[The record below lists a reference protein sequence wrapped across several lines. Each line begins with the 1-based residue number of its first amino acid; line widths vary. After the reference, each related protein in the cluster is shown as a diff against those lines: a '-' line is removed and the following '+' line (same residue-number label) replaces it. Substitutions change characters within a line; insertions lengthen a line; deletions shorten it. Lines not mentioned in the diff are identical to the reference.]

1 LGVPCSPIIEHSEF
15 RKEKDVAEA
24 KDLKVVP
31 PVLMERVEALQA
43 SMNEHGTEL
52 VVVGPTTNMRYLTG
66 YHAMAVERITVLLV
80 TRDRVAMVMPYFDAD
95 EFRDATGL
103 DAVFEWTDRQG
114 PAEAIKH
121 AFHALG
127 LSGTKAIAGVDDELR
142 FDFFTWLRDRL
153 AGQPRRASE
162 ILGPLRLSKTAEEQ
176 EVIKRAGEL
185 VSLGIDTALEHARPG
200 MTEVELKRVI
210 EDAMW
215 DAGAESVDFVLV
227 QAGANSA
234 VGHHRAGL
242 TELRNGEP
250 VLIDIA
256 ARAAGYFADITQQ
269 VFLGQPP
276 EDYVDA
282 YEFVV
287 TAQEEG
293 VRAARSG
300 ATAGD
305 VHRAATGVI
314 EAAGLAEWTG
324 PRTGHGIGL
333 DVHEPPS
340 VIDGDETELVPG
352 AVITVEPG
360 IYFPGKFG
368 IRIED
373 TVIVTNGDP
382 QRVTRG
388 ARPLFSK

>member
-1 LGVPCSPIIEHSEF
+1 M
-15 RKEKDVAEA
+15 AEA

-43 SMNEHGTEL
+43 SMNEYATEL

-80 TRDRVAMVMPYFDAD
+80 TRDGVAMVMPYFDAD

-103 DAVFEWTDRQG
+103 DAVFEWTDKQG
-114 PAEAIKH
+114 PAEAIDQ
-121 AFHALG
+121 AFGALG
-127 LSGTKAIAGVDDELR
+127 LSGTKVIAAVDDELR
-142 FDFFTWLRDRL
+142 FDFFTRLRDRL
-153 AGQPRRASE
+153 ADQPRLASE
-162 ILGPLRLSKTAEEQ
+162 LLGPLRLSKTAQEQ
-176 EVIKRAGEL
+176 ELIKRAGEL
-185 VSLGIDTALEHARPG
+185 VSHGIDTALDHARLG
-200 MTEVELKRVI
+200 MTELELKRTI
-210 EDAMW
+210 EDALW
-215 DAGAESVDFVLV
+215 DGGAESVDFVLV

-234 VGHHRAGL
+234 VGHHRAGDA
-242 TELRNGEP
+242 ELRKGEP

-256 ARAAGYFADITQQ
+256 ARFDGYFADITQQ
-269 VFLGQPP
+269 VFLGRPP
-276 EDYVDA
+276 QDYVDA
-282 YEFVV
+282 YELVV

-300 ATAGD
+300 ASAGD

-333 DVHEPPS
+333 DVHEMPS

-360 IYFPGKFG
+360 VYFPGKFG

-373 TVIVTNGDP
+373 TVIVTDGNP

>member
-1 LGVPCSPIIEHSEF
+1 M
-15 RKEKDVAEA
+15 
-24 KDLKVVP
+24 
-31 PVLMERVEALQA
+31 VLMERVEALQA
-43 SMNEHGTEL
+43 SMNERGIEL
-52 VVVGPTTNMRYLTG
+52 VVIGPTTNMRYLTG
-66 YHAMAVERITVLLV
+66 YRPMAVERITVLLV
-80 TRDRVAMVMPYFDAD
+80 TPAAVAMVMPYFDAG
-95 EFRDATGL
+95 EFRDATGI
-103 DAVFEWTDRQG
+103 DAVWEWTDRHG
-114 PAEAIKH
+114 PGDAVEH
-121 AFHALG
+121 AFEALA
-127 LSGTKAIAGVDDELR
+127 LSGPKPVAAVDDELR

-153 AGQPRRASE
+153 ADQPRRASE
-162 ILGPLRLSKTAEEQ
+162 LLGPLRLSKTSEEQ
-176 EVIKRAGEL
+176 EVIRRAGEL
-185 VSLGIDTALEHARPG
+185 VSHGIDTALEHARPG
-200 MTEVELKRVI
+200 MTELELKRAI
-210 EDAMW
+210 EDALW

-227 QAGANSA
+227 QAGPNSA
-234 VGHHRAGL
+234 VGHHRAGH

-256 ARAAGYFADITQQ
+256 ARADGYFADITQQ
-269 VFLGQPP
+269 VFLGRAT
-276 EDYVDA
+276 EEYVDA
-282 YEFVV
+282 YELVV

-305 VHRAATGVI
+305 VDRAATGVI

-360 IYFPGKFG
+360 VYFPGKFG

-373 TVIVTNGDP
+373 TVIVTDGDP